1 LVVARNIAEKTGG
14 ALTSIPS
21 VIDKERIETLAEVVG
36 IVFPVY
42 YATNDS
48 GVPLI
53 VGRFVRKLENI
64 GSKYIFAVC
73 THGGAPG
80 TTIENLGRI
89 IKACGGELAAGFT
102 VRMSFSDSPVKKLS
116 HALFHRKLETKTLAD
131 GGKRE
136 KILDDWNRKLEA
148 IHEYVRTQR
157 TGEFETRGRLRK
169 LVVFVPLHL
178 LIRPMF
184 SEGTE
189 NFRNRRLTCPSAN
202 SYLWRTEAS
211 NITINV
217 TAAAS
222 AREFAQ

>member
-1 LVVARNIAEKTGG
+1 
-14 ALTSIPS
+14 
-21 VIDKERIETLAEVVG
+21 
-36 IVFPVY
+36 
-42 YATNDS
+42 
-48 GVPLI
+48 
-53 VGRFVRKLENI
+53 
-64 GSKYIFAVC
+64 
-73 THGGAPG
+73 
-80 TTIENLGRI
+80 
-89 IKACGGELAAGFT
+89 
-102 VRMSFSDSPVKKLS
+102 MSFSDSPVKKLS

-157 TGEFETRGRLRK
+157 TGEIETRGRLRK